1 MALQSKVAQLDGG
14 AMVVLLFW
22 FTSLEK
28 FSFFWFGFLNSG
40 RGTTYTFSFISTEP
54 CIAQQFMEM
63 IQNPST
69 KALLILAT
77 GQTRKLNEFPI

>member
-1 MALQSKVAQLDGG
+1 
-14 AMVVLLFW
+14 
-22 FTSLEK
+22 
-28 FSFFWFGFLNSG
+28 LNSG